1 MRDMVC
7 RLFVNGVNMKLEDYI
22 NGAEEKSNS
31 SESKSHLQM
40 VTMFGTQQIREYILN
55 NIVTDE
61 GKYFHERGIIY
72 IHDLDH
78 IGPYCNSIDP
88 TIPLSDGLNLP
99 TIKAKPAKHF
109 SSALDHLYSFVMYSQ
124 NHFAGAQSLDW
135 FNWFMA
141 PYAYMDQLTSRGIKQ
156 ELQKFFFNCNQIT
169 RTGGK
174 PPFINIGLR
183 FECPKPLERRSVV
196 WNGTEGIKNVSDLG
210 KMVYSDNMMNIWAR
224 KIASIIM
231 DILMEGM
238 DGGIP
243 FTYPL
248 VAVSIMPQSDLQEDE
263 LWQKAFETV
272 AKNGSLYFTN
282 LRPQYMQDD
291 GGDCDIVSSQC
302 CRVRVKFS
310 KVGGI
315 WSGGEMG
322 TGSNRIITLN
332 LAAMGMFAK
341 QSAEMHGYT
350 EDSMS
355 HCVGRLLDQIDIT
368 LDVIRVNLLLLN
380 KMVVDSIY
388 TNGINGWLANSTKA
402 GIPYF
407 NQCTRRLL
415 VGVSFIHD
423 MLVHIGFE
431 EGILDPEGRNI
442 GIAVI
447 EHIREKLE
455 MWMHADGVE
464 YGLEAPPNESSNH
477 HMALRNLEHYGKD
490 FKLSLHGSN
499 MSDIEY
505 APATHVPYE
514 LDIPLPRKIQAEAP
528 FHKSCN
534 GGNIFHF
541 WLGEAHPCAEG
552 IGDLIDKL
560 SRTDLGYFALSP
572 SFSICENNHCNNG
585 IVDKCEKC
593 DGEIV
598 DHMDRVTGYYERISK
613 FNDSKATEWR
623 MRHRYGHKEM

>member
-1 MRDMVC
+1 
-7 RLFVNGVNMKLEDYI
+7 MKLEDYI
-22 NGAEEKSNS
+22 NGAEDKNNS

-40 VTMFGTQQIREYILN
+40 VTLFGSQQIREYILN
-55 NIVTDE
+55 KVVNDD
-61 GKYFHERGIIY
+61 GRYLHERGIIY

-99 TIKAKPAKHF
+99 TIKAAPAKHF
-109 SSALDHLYSFVMYSQ
+109 GSALDHLYSFVMYSQ

-135 FNWFMA
+135 FNWFLA
-141 PYAYMDQLTSRGIKQ
+141 PYAYIDVMSGYCKEKALKQ

-174 PPFINIGLR
+174 PPFINCGMR
-183 FECPKPLERRSVV
+183 FECPKPLANRPVV
-196 WNGTEGIKNVSDLG
+196 WHGNEGIHNVEDLS
-210 KMVYSDNMMNIWAR
+210 KMTYSNPVIEVWAR
-224 KIASIIM
+224 KVASVIM

-248 VAVSIMPQSDLQEDE
+248 VAISIMPQSNLYSDE
-263 LWQKAFETV
+263 LWNKAFKVV

-332 LAAMGMFAK
+332 LAAMGMLAK
-341 QSAEMHGYT
+341 QS
-350 EDSMS
+350 
-355 HCVGRLLDQIDIT
+355 VDIT
-368 LDVIRVNLLLLN
+368 KYKDDYDTHCMGKLLEHIDRTLEVIRANLLLLN

-388 TNGINGWLANSTKA
+388 TNGINGWLANTTKS

-415 VGVSFIHD
+415 VGVSFVHD

-442 GIAVI
+442 GLAVI

-455 MWMHADGVE
+455 LWMHEDSVE

-477 HMALRNLEHYGKD
+477 YMAMKNYFYFGDRFD
-490 FKLSLHGSN
+490 LSFHGTSED
-499 MSDIEY
+499 DIEY

-514 LDIPLPRKIQAEAP
+514 LDIPLPRKINAEAP

-541 WLGEAHPCAEG
+541 WLGEAHPSAEG

-572 SFSICENNHCNNG
+572 TFSICENNHCNNG
-585 IVDKCEKC
+585 ITESCNKC
-593 DGEIV
+593 DGKII
-598 DHMDRVTGYYERISK
+598 DHMDRVTGYFERVSK
-613 FNDSKATEWR
+613 FNDSKATEWK
-623 MRHRYGHKEM
+623 MRHRYGQSEL